1 MAPST
6 AKVLSAHACHVTA
19 AQTPD
24 AASAE
29 ATEMASAKA
38 AAHVA
43 STKTAAHVT
52 SATTTMSTAAAATA
66 GLGIS
71 GKKAAGKHGA
81 CQNHHH
87 SSYHDISP
95 FGMGGTFRH
104 RISSDVGVCQRQTP
118 TSRWTGDGNA
128 CLSSLLNSGST
139 IGVQYPAR
147 SKVSVRRINTWTLRL
162 WSAPEE
168 RDRPARDHIQRVG

>member
-1 MAPST
+1 MRGADRESRAPAAFVSTCHSVVAGVGRGVCLVIGATQAVIVKTAASEMAPST

-52 SATTTMSTAAAATA
+52 SATTTTTTPMSTAAAA
-66 GLGIS
+66 GFGIS
-71 GKKAAGKHGA
+71 AKNAAG
-81 CQNHHH
+81 
-87 SSYHDISP
+87 
-95 FGMGGTFRH
+95 
-104 RISSDVGVCQRQTP
+104 
-118 TSRWTGDGNA
+118 
-128 CLSSLLNSGST
+128 
-139 IGVQYPAR
+139 
-147 SKVSVRRINTWTLRL
+147 
-162 WSAPEE
+162 
-168 RDRPARDHIQRVG
+168 